1 MTRAELEQVEA
12 ALTRL
17 VENRRQLGN
26 FDVNAPD
33 MLTMG
38 EALLLFNQHLLE
50 KKPRPKTHPL
60 RKAKSR

>member
-12 ALTRL
+12 SLTRL
-17 VENRRQLGN
+17 VENRRQLGG
-26 FDVNAPD
+26 FDANAQD

-50 KKPRPKTHPL
+50 KEPKPKPHPL
-60 RKAKSR
+60 RKR

>member
-12 ALTRL
+12 SLIKL
-17 VENRRQLGN
+17 VENRRQLGG
-26 FDVNAPD
+26 FDVNAQD

-50 KKPRPKTHPL
+50 KGPK
-60 RKAKSR
+60 KKSTKTKR